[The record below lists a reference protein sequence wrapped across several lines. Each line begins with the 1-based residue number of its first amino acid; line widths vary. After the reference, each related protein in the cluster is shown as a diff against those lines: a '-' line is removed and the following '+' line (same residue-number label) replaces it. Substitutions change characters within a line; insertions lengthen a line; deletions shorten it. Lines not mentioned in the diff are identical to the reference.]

1 MKEFGAKLSLKDKM
15 SETLKRNVKQQRE
28 FTRQVQQTRQAVQD
42 LGRTSATPTVEV
54 SNNVSQTIRKV
65 KDAIDSVGNEKIM
78 TRVEVQDEATRK
90 ANMIADK
97 LKELRSKVTSPIISL
112 KDKVTDSVSRIK
124 SKLKSIATNFTPI
137 VKIRDLASQ
146 GLSKIKNT
154 LGGLAGKV
162 VQPLIK
168 VKDLATAGINK
179 IRVGMATAKKLV
191 AMPVVKIR
199 DLATKGITKVKTTL
213 GALAKKVTSPL
224 VKIKDTA
231 SPIISKVGE
240 KLGSIGRKIASP
252 IVRVVDKAAPI
263 LTKVG
268 SGLKKIGKTVATA
281 TVAVKDK
288 ASAVLSKVGG
298 ALAKV
303 GKMGAVALGGAA
315 VASVKLAADFESGMS
330 NVAAISGTTGG
341 ALDKLSAKAKEMGAK
356 TKFSAKEATEAY
368 QYMAMAGWKSG
379 DMLAGIEPLM
389 KLAGASGE
397 DLATTSDIVTDGL
410 TAFGMS
416 AKDTGRFADVLAAAS
431 SNANTNVSMMGESFK
446 YAAPVAGALG
456 FSIEDTSLALGL
468 MANSGI
474 KASSAGTALRSMLT
488 NMAKPTKQS
497 SKALDALGIS
507 LTDSTGQMKPFK
519 EVMTD
524 LRKGFAGLT
533 EDQKA
538 SYAASI
544 AGKTGMSGLLAV
556 VNSSDKDFDKL
567 ASAIEG
573 SNGACEKMYETAND
587 NLAGQLTILKST
599 AESIGIAFGEK
610 LTPAVKKAVG
620 VVQGIGEKINA
631 MLDPTTKA
639 GKKFD
644 EMGAK
649 ITGTIKHILESAGKL
664 LEPFKGFGDGM
675 LPVAEIVSMV
685 CDGITARVD
694 AMMPILM
701 PLAEGIASSFEE
713 IGGAIQAANE
723 QISPMISG
731 MGADIGGMVTEI
743 IPVISQLVVMLIGQL
758 PNIVGVIRSVV
769 QAVQPVIQSILPVI
783 QSMIPVVSN
792 VLSVLF
798 NLVQTLLPIVGN
810 LVSTVIT
817 AITPILDTVFSLIQ
831 TALPIITDIITVVA
845 SVVQSLVP
853 VIGSIIQAV
862 VPPIQQ
868 ILQALTPV
876 IQMVG
881 KVVQMVAPV
890 ISALVSA
897 VGSVIMAILP
907 AVGKTFQAVANIVT
921 SAINVLMSIIQA
933 LYNFLSPIFDAIGTL
948 LGALESVF
956 SNVFGKIADIVSK
969 SVGVISSVIEGA
981 MGVIGGFVDKIG
993 GALSKVGEFAGKVG
1007 GGIAGALG
1015 FAYGKDR
1022 VPYDKYPAILHE
1034 GEKVLTRNE
1043 ADQYDRLMSTRG
1055 VQFNPTG
1062 DTSAVNVGGGL
1073 GISPVSQSTQ
1083 PQSSNYNITL
1093 SPSINITGAKLDN
1106 EENTRV
1112 LAERLVDDMADLFVK
1127 RLDKIAKTKS

>member
-1 MKEFGAKLSLKDKM
+1 MKEFGAKLILKDKM

-42 LGRTSATPTVEV
+42 LGKTSATPTVEV
-54 SNNVSQTIRKV
+54 SNNVTQTIRKV
-65 KDAIDSVGNEKIM
+65 KDAIDSVGKEKIM
-78 TRVEVQDEATRK
+78 TRVEVQDEATKK

-112 KDKVTDSVSRIK
+112 KDQITDKVSRIK
-124 SKLKSIATNFTPI
+124 AKLRDIAVHFTPI

-162 VQPLIK
+162 TQPLIK

-179 IRVGMATAKKLV
+179 VRVALATAKKLV

-199 DLATKGITKVKTTL
+199 DLATNGITKVKTTL
-213 GALAKKVTSPL
+213 GALAKKVTSPI
-224 VKIKDTA
+224 VKLRDTA
-231 SPIISKVGE
+231 SPIITKVKD
-240 KLGSIGRKIASP
+240 KLGAVGRTIASP
-252 IVRVVDKAAPI
+252 VVKLVDKAAPV
-263 LTKVG
+263 LKKVG
-268 SGLKKIGKTVATA
+268 SSLKTIGKTVATA

-288 ASAVLSKVGG
+288 ASAVLSKIGG

-330 NVAAISGTTGG
+330 NVAAISGETGG

-379 DMLAGIEPLM
+379 DMLEGIEPLM

-431 SNANTNVSMMGESFK
+431 ANANTNVSMMGESFK

-456 FSIEDTSLALGL
+456 FSVEDTSLALGL

-474 KASSAGTALRSMLT
+474 KASNAGTALRSMLT

-497 SKALDALGIS
+497 SQALDALGIS

-519 EVMTD
+519 EVMGD

-556 VNSSDKDFDKL
+556 VNASDKDFDKL

-599 AESIGIAFGEK
+599 VESIGIAFGEK

-620 VVQGIGEKINA
+620 VVQGIGEKINN

-644 EMGAK
+644 EMGSK
-649 ITGTIKHILESAGKL
+649 ILGTVKHILESGAKL
-664 LEPFKGFGDGM
+664 LEPFKSFGDGM

-685 CDGITARVD
+685 CDGITARID
-694 AMMPILM
+694 AMMPILL
-701 PLAEGIASSFEE
+701 PLAEGIAGAFGE
-713 IGGAIQAANE
+713 IGGAIEAANA
-723 QISPMISG
+723 QISPMVAGI
-731 MGADIGGMVTEI
+731 GADIGGMITEI
-743 IPVISQLVVMLIGQL
+743 IPVITQIVSMLIGQL
-758 PNIVGVIRSVV
+758 PNVVGVIQSIT
-769 QAVQPVIQSILPVI
+769 QAVRPVISSILPVI
-783 QSMIPVVSN
+783 SSMVPVISN
-792 VLSVLF
+792 ILSIFF
-798 NLVQTLLPIVGN
+798 NLVQTFLPIIGN

-817 AITPILDTVFSLIQ
+817 AITPILDTIFQLIQ
-831 TALPIITDIITVVA
+831 TALPIVTEIITVVA

-853 VIGSIIQAV
+853 VIGAIIQAV

-868 ILQALTPV
+868 VLQALMPV
-876 IQMVG
+876 IKLLG
-881 KVVQMVAPV
+881 KVVQTVAPV
-890 ISALVSA
+890 IGALVKA
-897 VGSVIMAILP
+897 VGSIIMAVVP
-907 AVGKTFQAVANIVT
+907 AVGKIFQSVANIITGAV
-921 SAINVLMSIIQA
+921 NVIRSVIQA
-933 LYNFLSPIFDAIGTL
+933 LSNFLSPVCSVISGLLQKLGSIFS
-948 LGALESVF
+948 SVF
-956 SNVFGKIADIVSK
+956 GGIASAVSSAVGTVS
-969 SVGVISSVIEGA
+969 SVISGVTGVIS
-981 MGVIGGFVDKIG
+981 GFVDKIG
-993 GALSKVGEFAGKVG
+993 GALSKVKDFATKSK
-1007 GGIAGALG
+1007 ASG
-1015 FAYGKDR
+1015 FAYGKER
-1022 VPYDKYPAILHE
+1022 VPYDNYPAILHQ
-1034 GEKVLTRNE
+1034 GERVLTRNE
-1043 ADQYDRLMSTRG
+1043 ADQYDRLTSTRG
-1055 VQFNPTG
+1055 VHLNPLNNSIAVAGTTTG
-1062 DTSAVNVGGGL
+1062 GSSGDVIPVTGSGGN
-1073 GISPVSQSTQ
+1073 TT
-1083 PQSSNYNITL
+1083 NNITV
-1093 SPSINITGAKLDN
+1093 SPNINVTMSGN
-1106 EENTRV
+1106 TENTRE
-1112 LAERLVDDMADLFVK
+1112 LAERISDDVVDILVKELEKVSK
-1127 RLDKIAKTKS
+1127 NKE